1 MAISNKLNWTATKN
15 KENTPKET
23 CSKTPVE
30 SLTWKKPCLI
40 LFQTTKSRA
49 RNVFL
54 LGSFLNLWRSSCLGA
69 CRLVL
74 LTLLNL
80 LPQIRLTWILFDFP
94 SALSLKKN
102 WLLQYPLN
110 YVVILCFSGPDYM
123 TNQIKPLSLTK
134 IVYKKRINLT

>member
-1 MAISNKLNWTATKN
+1 MSGLESYDQEAVIIAGSNDLNWTATNN

-30 SLTWKKPCLI
+30 SLTWKKPRLI

-49 RNVFL
+49 RNIFL

-69 CRLVL
+69 CLLVL

-94 SALSLKKN
+94 SALSLKKTGCYN
-102 WLLQYPLN
+102 ILRIMPL
-110 YVVILCFSGPDYM
+110 YCLFFRTRLCDQSD
-123 TNQIKPLSLTK
+123 
-134 IVYKKRINLT
+134 